1 MVSIYP
7 QDLIMKIRNPEQ
19 TELAEFV
26 ALRSQADSK
35 SALNN
40 LLLRLE
46 ARKTRIE
53 DLWVLT
59 NESDNILAA
68 FSVSR
73 IPGTDPL
80 KVVAPRTVENLGDE
94 AALFLLGWLAEQQ
107 GGSRLSLNLSS
118 KRNDRNLVRLACQNG
133 WVEES
138 HVLVYV
144 TDLTGMNGF
153 DEPEFTRPFSIE
165 EMLDERFVRFYS
177 LVTNMAD
184 SGQVRSILEAK
195 TQHYTTYQAVEGYKV
210 VDATGQL
217 LAAGLVGRQREG
229 VARIELLGVI
239 PPLRGQGWGARLHQY
254 LMHKAR
260 RFAPQYVGATDYGNY
275 PMRRIFEL
283 NGCTFSEEQW
293 TLVRT
298 HQ

>member
-1 MVSIYP
+1 
-7 QDLIMKIRNPEQ
+7 MKIRNPEQ
-19 TELAEFV
+19 SELPEFV

-46 ARKTRIE
+46 DRKTRIE

-59 NESDNILAA
+59 NESNNILAA

-73 IPGTDPL
+73 VPGTDPL
-80 KVVAPRTVENLGDE
+80 KVVAPRTAENLGDE

-138 HVLVYV
+138 HILIYV
-144 TDLTGMNGF
+144 TDLTGMNGL
-153 DEPEFTRPFSIE
+153 DEPEFTQPFFIE
-165 EMLDERFVRFYS
+165 EMLEKQFVQFYS
-177 LVTNMAD
+177 LVANIPD
-184 SGQVRSILEAK
+184 LEQAQDVLDAK
-195 TQHYTTYQAVEGYKV
+195 TQHYATYQAVEGHKV
-210 VDATGQL
+210 VDAAGQL

-239 PPLRGQGWGARLHQY
+239 PQIRGRGWGTRLHRY

-260 RFAPQYVGATDYGNY
+260 QFAPQYVGATDYGNH

-293 TLVRT
+293 TLVRA